1 MAPPVGYTIR
11 LQATAVSV
19 STSITPIAS
28 GNIGYGRMLLN
39 VQNTGA
45 FAIDFSVF
53 WSYDGVTW
61 IPWND
66 PTLTLSGVVAG
77 DTRDADIGQHRPFY
91 VKVSGT
97 ATGGTSTATIAIRQI
112 PPEEP

>member
-1 MAPPVGYTIR
+1 MAPTVGYTIR
-11 LQATAVSV
+11 LTAANVAI
-19 STSITPIAS
+19 STSLTPIAS

-39 VQNTGA
+39 VANTGA
-45 FAIDFSVF
+45 FPIDFTVF

-61 IPWND
+61 ITWND
-66 PTLTLSGVVAG
+66 PTLTLSAVAAG

-97 ATGGTSTATIAIRQI
+97 ASGGSSTATITLRQI